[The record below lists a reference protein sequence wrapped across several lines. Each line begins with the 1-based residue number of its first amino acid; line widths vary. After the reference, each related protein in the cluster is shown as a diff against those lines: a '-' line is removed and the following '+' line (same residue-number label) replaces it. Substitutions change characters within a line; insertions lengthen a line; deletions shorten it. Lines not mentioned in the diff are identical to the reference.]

1 MRYDNEEWCKVWN
14 WTDLSIQNWY
24 ETFNEFSLERSKMSK
39 NCTLMGWL
47 WPKYIRVRV
56 QRRYVLCHSKLIQSL
71 KENWLV
77 LPKIDM
83 RNFAN
88 FRQSTWKSTNWDLG
102 VILLS
107 TYELNIYRGVMCH
120 DNEQWCKYGRGIDLS
135 VQNWHEEFDKFW
147 PEHSKISKICTLMGS
162 FWIKHITFEL
172 NKYRGVLCYCTEE
185 WYKIWRGNDL
195 SVQNW
200 YKEFDKFWPKHLK
213 ISKICTS
220 MGCLQSK
227 IINIIYIKYNFCA
240 KKSIEELRVMA
251 LKIDAKFEGKL
262 ICAFQ
267 KFLIYRLKNSD
278 FILESKRGELSWK
291 QNLLIYFE
299 NCHDVPYSHEYE

>member
-77 LPKIDM
+77 LPKINM

-107 TYELNIYRGVMCH
+107 SWKRMSLTFTGELCVMTMNN
-120 DNEQWCKYGRGIDLS
+120 DAN
-135 VQNWHEEFDKFW
+135 
-147 PEHSKISKICTLMGS
+147 
-162 FWIKHITFEL
+162 
-172 NKYRGVLCYCTEE
+172 TEE
-185 WYKIWRGNDL
+185 
-195 SVQNW
+195 
-200 YKEFDKFWPKHLK
+200 
-213 ISKICTS
+213 
-220 MGCLQSK
+220 
-227 IINIIYIKYNFCA
+227 
-240 KKSIEELRVMA
+240 ELTCQF
-251 LKIDAKFEGKL
+251 KIDMRNLTNFDPSTRKS
-262 ICAFQ
+262 Q
-267 KFLIYRLKNSD
+267 KFAL
-278 FILESKRGELSWK
+278 
-291 QNLLIYFE
+291 
-299 NCHDVPYSHEYE
+299 